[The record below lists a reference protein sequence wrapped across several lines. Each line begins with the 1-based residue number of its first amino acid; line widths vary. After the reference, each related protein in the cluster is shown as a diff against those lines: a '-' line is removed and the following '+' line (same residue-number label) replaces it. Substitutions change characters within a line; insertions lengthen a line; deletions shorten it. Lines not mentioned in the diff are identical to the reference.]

1 MVSKI
6 FSNKKLTVSEIKE
19 KFNNHCK
26 KNNVAISDL
35 TKYELA
41 DIFINAA
48 KNKELTGLIAINDIG
63 FPFKDLS
70 FSDIQDA
77 IMEAAKHKNF
87 REYFSLMNK
96 MGAFKNID
104 YDKEYEN
111 FNAFCVI
118 SYLLSKNKKEIAGAL
133 IQAGFSKKIQS
144 STTNNIFSYLIE
156 DRKYGEAIN
165 LLKEMD
171 ILLKGETIS
180 WSLFFA
186 HIDNKQEKNNYIDFI
201 KEIIN
206 SDKVAKSNKLLS
218 ALWMSVCLNKTIKVS
233 EVKDILPILPDSG
246 KNQFELDFLH
256 LKNINAVVGLNSSL
270 HHDYPHK
277 LNLFKECVSESI
289 YKDIIE
295 NLGKHVISHPK
306 TEIVEDFVQKTDFI
320 KLLENEKELVV
331 GNVESGNM
339 KSFSLYNHYFPD
351 NQIIKNTMDK
361 FVEKNVFVHGVTSN
375 TLNDLCDYFVTS
387 ESVNK
392 IAGVYVMSNY
402 KRYSLFNIALENN
415 HTKMLN
421 KMMSMDN
428 FDIAENIKNHIEICI
443 EKNPNKEPEKI
454 MKNISEHIHGLG
466 KLKSFRKLKY
476 SDSMRKLNGIF
487 DELGNYLNNH
497 SYLIKETTKL
507 LNQLMANIEK
517 VELSK
522 TIKENNKISVLAQP
536 SVRKRI

>member
-6 FSNKKLTVSEIKE
+6 FSSKKLTTSEMKE
-19 KFNNHCK
+19 KFNNYCK
-26 KNNVAISDL
+26 KKNITISDL
-35 TKYELA
+35 AKYELA

-48 KNKELTGLIAINDIG
+48 KNKDIAGLIAINDIG
-63 FPFKDLS
+63 FPFKMLS

-87 REYFSLMNK
+87 IEYFSLMNN
-96 MGAFKNID
+96 MGAFNNID

-111 FNAFCVI
+111 FNAFCAI
-118 SYLLSKNKKEIAGAL
+118 SYLLSKNKKEIAEAL

-144 STTNNIFSYLIE
+144 STTHNIFSYMIE
-156 DRKYGEAIN
+156 DRKYGEAVN

-171 ILLKGETIS
+171 ILLKAETIS

-186 HIDNKQEKNNYIDFI
+186 HVEIKKEKNNYIDFI
-201 KEIIN
+201 KEIIT
-206 SDKVAKSNKLLS
+206 SDKVEKSDKLLS
-218 ALWMSVCLNKTIKVS
+218 ALWMSVCLNKMIKVS
-233 EVKDILPILPDSG
+233 DVKDILPSLPHSG

-256 LKNINAVVGLNSSL
+256 LKNINAICSLNSSL
-270 HHDYPHK
+270 HHDYPDK
-277 LNLFKECVSESI
+277 LNLFKEYVSESI
-289 YKDIIE
+289 YE
-295 NLGKHVISHPK
+295 NILKNFSKHVISHPK
-306 TEIVEDFVQKTDFI
+306 KEIVEDLAQKTDFI

-331 GNVESGNM
+331 ENVESGNM
-339 KSFSLYNHYFPD
+339 SSFALYNHYFPA
-351 NQIIKNTMDK
+351 NQIITRTMNK
-361 FVEKNVFVHGVTSN
+361 FVEKNVFLYGMKSN
-375 TLNDLCDYFVTS
+375 TLNDLCDYFVTP

-392 IAGVYVMSNY
+392 FEGVHVMSHY

-428 FDIAENIKNHIEICI
+428 FDIGENIKNHIEICI

-522 TIKENNKISVLAQP
+522 TIKENKISVLAQP

>member
-6 FSNKKLTVSEIKE
+6 FSSKKFTVSEMKE
-19 KFNNHCK
+19 KFNNHCI
-26 KNNVAISDL
+26 KNNITISDL

-41 DIFINAA
+41 NIFINAA
-48 KNKELTGLIAINDIG
+48 KNKDITGLKAINDIG
-63 FPFKDLS
+63 FPFKMLS
-70 FSDIQDA
+70 FSDVQDA

-96 MGAFKNID
+96 MGTFNNID

-118 SYLLSKNKKEIAGAL
+118 SYLLNKNKKEIAEAL

-206 SDKVAKSNKLLS
+206 SDKVEKSGKLLS
-218 ALWMSVCLNKTIKVS
+218 ALWMSVCLNKMIKVS
-233 EVKDILPILPDSG
+233 DVKDILPPLPYSEE
-246 KNQFELDFLH
+246 NQFKLDFLH
-256 LKNINAVVGLNSSL
+256 LKNANAICTLNSSL
-270 HHDYPHK
+270 HHDYPDK
-277 LNLFKECVSESI
+277 LNLFKEYVSESI
-289 YKDIIE
+289 YE
-295 NLGKHVISHPK
+295 NILKNFSKHVISHPK
-306 TEIVEDFVQKTDFI
+306 KEIVDDLAQKTDFI

-331 GNVESGNM
+331 ENVESGNM
-339 KSFSLYNHYFPD
+339 SSFALYNHYFPD
-351 NQIIKNTMDK
+351 NQIITRTMNK
-361 FVEKNVFVHGVTSN
+361 FVEKNVFLHGMKSN

-387 ESVNK
+387 ESVNE
-392 IAGVYVMSNY
+392 ISGVYVMSNY

-415 HTKMLN
+415 YTKMLN
-421 KMMSMDN
+421 KMMNMDN
-428 FDIAENIKNHIEICI
+428 FDIGENIKNHIEICI
-443 EKNPNKEPEKI
+443 EENPNKEPEEI
-454 MKNISEHIHGLG
+454 MKNISEHINNLVQ
-466 KLKSFRKLKY
+466 LKSFRKLKY
-476 SDSMRKLNGIF
+476 SDSMRKLNGVF
-487 DELGNYLNNH
+487 GELGNYLNNH
-497 SYLIKETTKL
+497 SYLIKETITL
-507 LNQLMANIEK
+507 LNQLMANIER

-522 TIKENNKISVLAQP
+522 TIKENKTSVLAHP